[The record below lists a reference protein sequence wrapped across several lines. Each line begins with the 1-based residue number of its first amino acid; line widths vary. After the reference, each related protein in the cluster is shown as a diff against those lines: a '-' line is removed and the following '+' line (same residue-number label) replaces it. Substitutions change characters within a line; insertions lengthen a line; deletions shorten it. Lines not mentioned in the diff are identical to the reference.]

1 MTCGYG
7 RFGMGISTDVLLEK
21 RISTWLQLVPK
32 IIAHLQIKSFAL
44 MSHSAGTIY
53 ALNTLWHCRD
63 LLGERPYLALLGT
76 YIVLSQWL

>member
-7 RFGMGISTDVLLEK
+7 RFGMGTSADVVLQK

-32 IIAHLQIKSFAL
+32 LLAHLKIKNFAL

-53 ALNTLWHCRD
+53 ALNTLWYCRD
-63 LLGERPYLALLGT
+63 LLGERPYLAMLGT
-76 YIVLSQWL
+76 YIVVFR

>member
-7 RFGMGISTDVLLEK
+7 RFGMGKSTDVPLEE

-32 IIAHLQIKSFAL
+32 LIAHLQIKHVAL

-53 ALNTLWHCRD
+53 ALNMLWHCRD
-63 LLGERPYLALLGT
+63 LLGERPYLVLLGT
-76 YIVLSQWL
+76 YMVLSRWL

>member
-7 RFGMGISTDVLLEK
+7 SFGMGSSTDVLLEK

-32 IIAHLQIKSFAL
+32 LIAHLQIKNFAL

-53 ALNTLWHCRD
+53 ALNTLWHRRD
-63 LLGERPYLALLGT
+63 ILGERPYLALLGT
-76 YIVLSQWL
+76 CMVLSRWL